1 MKGQLLM
8 AGKWADRWAQTLHR
22 NTSTFETGTP
32 ASQPAS
38 QHMPDRQPRVG
49 SRARLPKFGC
59 CPFIK
64 QQPPLAVMTVCFRRA
79 PAPPAQTPHPGRVLG
94 QRDAAAALLCSAL
107 LLLLLPD
114 VLTSCP
120 KMRELLHVVAA
131 HTRMLYE
138 QRQKGNG
145 MGRRPSLHGHALQPA
160 TNWCSTRPLIIPWK
174 RPAVELV

>member
-1 MKGQLLM
+1 VGSNI
-8 AGKWADRWAQTLHR
+8 AQEHVHFR
-22 NTSTFETGTP
+22 NRY

-64 QQPPLAVMTVCFRRA
+64 QQPPLAVMTVCFRRPQLLQHRRLIQGELSDSERA
-79 PAPPAQTPHPGRVLG
+79 SEMLL
-94 QRDAAAALLCSAL
+94 LLCSALLLVLL

-120 KMRELLHVVAA
+120 NMRELLHVVAA

-145 MGRRPSLHGHALQPA
+145 MGRRPSLHGYALQPA